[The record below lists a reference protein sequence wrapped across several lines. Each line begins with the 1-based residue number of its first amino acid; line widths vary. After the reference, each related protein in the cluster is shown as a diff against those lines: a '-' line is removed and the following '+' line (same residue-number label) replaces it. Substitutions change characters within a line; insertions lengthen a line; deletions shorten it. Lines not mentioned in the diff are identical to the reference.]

1 MKIDSR
7 RATADTEVL
16 GDPTCRRFVMCLWE
30 LAGATLAVTPTVAEE
45 LLGNVRASERRHWVR
60 VLRYQAKHSNVRYDE
75 WTYRRI
81 IDAASGAAGTWITNE
96 LTNTEAGG
104 LARADPDMHQD
115 ERADTIAAA
124 IPLSCFRRPE
134 QQSQQS
140 DRRIIGEAVALG
152 YTLLATENLGSI
164 KHERTNA
171 WLVEQGHVEEPLIVT
186 LSQAATAL
194 QHTNSHEDAALD
206 AVLGAALPNE
216 DRGIERDLRA
226 VTAFIERLSIGHAKV
241 CATWAKDGLD
251 GLESAAARIAQARRR
266 LPVRSRASEA
276 RRVTVTRESARQAGY
291 IER

>member
-1 MKIDSR
+1 MRTDAR

-16 GDPTCRRFVMCLWE
+16 GDPSCRRFVMCLWE
-30 LAGATLAVTPTVAEE
+30 LAGATLVVTPTVAEE

-60 VLRYQAKHSNVRYDE
+60 VLRYQAKHTNIRYDE
-75 WTYRRI
+75 STYRRI

-96 LTNTEAGG
+96 LTNTETGG
-104 LARADPDMHQD
+104 LARADPDIHQD
-115 ERADTIAAA
+115 ELAETIAAA

-164 KHERTNA
+164 KHERTNT
-171 WLVEQGHVEEPLIVT
+171 WLVEQGHVEEPVIVT
-186 LSQAATAL
+186 LSDAATAL
-194 QHTNSHEDAALD
+194 AHTSSHEDAALD

-216 DRGIERDLRA
+216 DTGIERDLRA
-226 VTAFIERLSIGHAKV
+226 VTVFIERLSMGHANV

-251 GLESAAARIAQARRR
+251 SLESAAARIAQARRR

-276 RRVTVTRESARQAGY
+276 KRVAVTREAARQAGY